1 VKHGS
6 QCTNAGAAPSTH
18 TPCCRP
24 SLSLVLRTRF
34 SPTNL
39 STKPRASEP
48 LPIKAAEGHERGKGG
63 RTISWGKEKVRREKI
78 RVRAKTLTREKL
90 FDLHLPL
97 DNRLLGAPAGRVF
110 TIDSIREKEDL
121 CKLIEDYT
129 ARGFCHMVKTMEEAE
144 V

>member
-1 VKHGS
+1 MTRARVKVNPLGRIR
-6 QCTNAGAAPSTH
+6 ASTMVKLKAS
-18 TPCCRP
+18 TRP
-24 SLSLVLRTRF
+24 RI
-34 SPTNL
+34 
-39 STKPRASEP
+39 SEP
-48 LPIKAAEGHERGKGG
+48 LPTKAAHMRGTKGRAA
-63 RTISWGKEKVRREKI
+63 RTIRWGKEKVRREKI